1 MAEITAAMIMDRQ
14 QYQVKRSRS
23 EPISLQGFLRP
34 GSQPILTARTATGR
48 DSAVSYTSIVPDVNV
63 LGTVTDVPQNRT
75 PFRSRRAHTFE
86 RVRESGSLPHVM
98 GEHRQS
104 PILTMG
110 PQLPTIKIYPAPT
123 VQRHVRLSAQPS
135 EDSGKSPL
143 SASKDVPHLA
153 VITQKRIDTPPSQPK
168 NRLAAWMSAGIDDPN
183 SRNREKTISLVPNS
197 DVRIEEIKRPPID
210 AHKRNGE
217 ILKTGTAR
225 IAAPVSTYV
234 PLREAYLK
242 QRSKSGNRESREKTQ
257 RIMKW
262 LQELGDFTQ
271 MEEPP
276 IDNTSD
282 TETRTSDKSL
292 PDVT

>member
-1 MAEITAAMIMDRQ
+1 MRTFSVDDPSFHSADWFRKVWLEPSKHYRCVLVLGVSYNVLTILSIRVDREMGKNGPGQPEKDKITAVMIMDRQ

-63 LGTVTDVPQNRT
+63 LGTVTEVPQNRT

-123 VQRHVRLSAQPS
+123 VQRHVQRLSTQPS

-143 SASKDVPHLA
+143 SGSKDVPHLA
-153 VITQKRIDTPPSQPK
+153 VITQKRVDTPPSQPK

-183 SRNREKTISLVPNS
+183 TRNR
-197 DVRIEEIKRPPID
+197 DRR
-210 AHKRNGE
+210 
-217 ILKTGTAR
+217 TA
-225 IAAPVSTYV
+225 SC
-234 PLREAYLK
+234 
-242 QRSKSGNRESREKTQ
+242 Q
-257 RIMKW
+257 
-262 LQELGDFTQ
+262 
-271 MEEPP
+271 
-276 IDNTSD
+276 
-282 TETRTSDKSL
+282 TRTLGSRKSRGL
-292 PDVT
+292 RSTHTNVTGRYYGQGRPG